1 MYKSKILLKY
11 IFSEE
16 LDVKDLTEEKYNQ
29 DYEALTFSFK
39 EETYQ
44 SRLAKK
50 TPTKAGYFVA
60 CWTKDENNC
69 NQSYS
74 KEAFA
79 DYLMI
84 IVIDEELSG
93 YFLFPRELLVEKGIL
108 TTFEHKGKMAF
119 RVYPKWCNQL
129 NKTAGQTQKWQCK
142 YFLSFNDERFLVLLY
157 SK

>member
-1 MYKSKILLKY
+1 MCKSKILLKN

-16 LDVKDLTEEKYNQ
+16 SEVKDLTEEKYNQ

-50 TPTKAGYFVA
+50 TPTKSGYFVT
-60 CWTKDENNC
+60 CWTKDEDNYNRP
-69 NQSYS
+69 Y
-74 KEAFA
+74 KIEEFA
-79 DYLMI
+79 DYLI
-84 IVIDEELSG
+84 VAVIDDELNS

-108 TTFEHKGKMAF
+108 ASSKYQGKMAF

-142 YFLSFNDERFLVLLY
+142 YFFEY
-157 SK
+157 

>member
-1 MYKSKILLKY
+1 MCKSKILLKN

-16 LDVKDLTEEKYNQ
+16 SEVKDLTEEKYNQ

-50 TPTKAGYFVA
+50 TPTKSGYFVT

-69 NQSYS
+69 NQPCS

-142 YFLSFNDERFLVLLY
+142 YFFEY
-157 SK
+157 

>member
-16 LDVKDLTEEKYNQ
+16 PEVKDLTEEKYNQ

-50 TPTKAGYFVA
+50 TPTKAGYFVT

-142 YFLSFNDERFLVLLY
+142 YFFEY
-157 SK
+157 

>member
-16 LDVKDLTEEKYNQ
+16 SEVKDLTEEKYNQ

-50 TPTKAGYFVA
+50 TPTKAGYFVT
-60 CWTKDENNC
+60 CWTKDENNY
-69 NQSYS
+69 NQPYS

-93 YFLFPRELLVEKGIL
+93 YFLFPRELLIEKGIL

-129 NKTAGQTQKWQCK
+129 NKRAEQTQKWQCK
-142 YFLSFNDERFLVLLY
+142 YFFEY
-157 SK
+157 

>member
-1 MYKSKILLKY
+1 MCKSKILLKN

-16 LDVKDLTEEKYNQ
+16 SEVKDLTEEKYNQ

-50 TPTKAGYFVA
+50 TPTKSGYFVT
-60 CWTKDENNC
+60 CWTKDEDNYNRP
-69 NQSYS
+69 Y
-74 KEAFA
+74 KIEEFA
-79 DYLMI
+79 DYLI
-84 IVIDEELSG
+84 VAVIDDELNG

-108 TTFEHKGKMAF
+108 ASSKYQGKMAF

-129 NKTAGQTQKWQCK
+129 NKQQGKHK
-142 YFLSFNDERFLVLLY
+142 SGNVNIFLNTNKKSY
-157 SK
+157 G

>member
-1 MYKSKILLKY
+1 MYKSKILLNY
-11 IFSEE
+11 IFCEE
-16 LDVKDLTEEKYNQ
+16 SDVKDLTEEKYNQ

-50 TPTKAGYFVA
+50 TPTKAGYFVT

-69 NQSYS
+69 NQPYS

-84 IVIDEELSG
+84 IVIDEELSY
-93 YFLFPRELLVEKGIL
+93 YFLFPRELLIEKGIL

-129 NKTAGQTQKWQCK
+129 NKRAEQTQKWQCK

>member
-16 LDVKDLTEEKYNQ
+16 PEVKDLTEEKYNQ

-44 SRLAKK
+44 IRLAKK
-50 TPTKAGYFVA
+50 TPTKAGYFVT

-69 NQSYS
+69 NQPHS

-142 YFLSFNDERFLVLLY
+142 YFFEY
-157 SK
+157 

>member
-1 MYKSKILLKY
+1 MYKSKILLNY
-11 IFSEE
+11 IFCEE
-16 LDVKDLTEEKYNQ
+16 SDVKDLTEEKYNQ

-50 TPTKAGYFVA
+50 TPTKAGYFVT

-69 NQSYS
+69 NQPYS

-84 IVIDEELSG
+84 IVIDEELSY
-93 YFLFPRELLVEKGIL
+93 YFLFPRELLIEKGIL
-108 TTFEHKGKMAF
+108 TTFEYKGKMAF

-129 NKTAGQTQKWQCK
+129 NKRAEQTQKWQCK

>member
-16 LDVKDLTEEKYNQ
+16 SEVKDLTEEKYNQ

-50 TPTKAGYFVA
+50 TPTKAGYFVT

-69 NQSYS
+69 NQPYS

-79 DYLMI
+79 DYLRI

-142 YFLSFNDERFLVLLY
+142 YFFEY
-157 SK
+157 

>member
-16 LDVKDLTEEKYNQ
+16 SEVKDLTEEKYNQ

-50 TPTKAGYFVA
+50 TPTKAGYFVT

-69 NQSYS
+69 NQPY

-79 DYLMI
+79 
-84 IVIDEELSG
+84 
-93 YFLFPRELLVEKGIL
+93 K
-108 TTFEHKGKMAF
+108 
-119 RVYPKWCNQL
+119 
-129 NKTAGQTQKWQCK
+129 
-142 YFLSFNDERFLVLLY
+142 
-157 SK
+157 